1 MNMNDIFTRG
11 LHHLSAHQLIEL
23 ADSQQFLL
31 SEVSTRDLVYLVQ
44 ELAFRLSDT
53 LEEQASKHMINE
65 DTSPLGGKEYNVD
78 AD

>member
-1 MNMNDIFTRG
+1 MDMNDIFTRG

-53 LEEQASKHMINE
+53 LEEQA
-65 DTSPLGGKEYNVD
+65 GKYMLEGTTAKPVAGEYN
-78 AD
+78 A

>member
-1 MNMNDIFTRG
+1 MNMEDIFNRG

-53 LEEQASKHMINE
+53 LEEQA
-65 DTSPLGGKEYNVD
+65 GKYMLEGSAEKPAAVEYNG
-78 AD
+78 